1 MKLSI
6 AVSTPDARFSAFAL
20 KGPFDESFSLAKAA
34 GFDGV
39 ELHVRNPADVD
50 AAALESL
57 LKQYGLEVSAIGTG
71 RAFGEEGLCF
81 SAAEESVR
89 RAAVRRVCDQI
100 DFGAGL
106 GALVIIGLILG
117 RNPVTPESEMWAVD
131 SLGECARHA
140 SGKGVLLA
148 LEPINRYE
156 TSFIITVDDCL
167 KFIEKV
173 GRDSVRILLD
183 TFHMNIEESSIEES
197 IRRAGP
203 RIAHVH
209 AADSNRRHPGA
220 GHIDFR
226 SIVATLRETG
236 YDGYLSAEILPEPDP
251 ESAARNT
258 VKHLRKILSE

>member
-6 AVSTPDARFSAFAL
+6 AVSTPDAKFSALAL
-20 KGPFDESFSLAKAA
+20 KGSFEENFRLVKAS

-39 ELHVRNPADVD
+39 ELHVKNPKDVD
-50 AAALESL
+50 AAAIASMLASN
-57 LKQYGLEVSAIGTG
+57 GLDVSAIGTG

-81 SAAEESVR
+81 SSPDVSVR
-89 RAAVRRVCDQI
+89 RAAIGRILDQI
-100 DFGAGL
+100 DFGARF

-117 RNPVTPESEMWAVD
+117 KNPVTPESERWSVE

-140 SGKGVLLA
+140 SEKGVILA

-156 TSFIITVDDCL
+156 TSFIISVEDCL
-167 KFIEKV
+167 NFIDRV
-173 GRDSVRILLD
+173 GENCVRILLD
-183 TFHMNIEESSIEES
+183 TFHMNIEEASMENS
-197 IRRAGP
+197 IRRASG

-209 AADSNRRHPGA
+209 VADSNRWHPGA

-226 SIVATLRETG
+226 SIVSTLRSVG
-236 YDGYLSAEILPEPDP
+236 YEGYLSAEIFPKPDP

-258 VKHLRKILSE
+258 VIALRKILTE